1 MPRRISYHQKNRVW
15 ILFLMS
21 RFAGIAPVMNPSFRS
36 AHISTNRNLSLSLSN
51 DKYFDIAY
59 CFLWVNICHTIEG
72 TFIPKYKAIVVIYY
86 AAQRQL
92 AWDTFGINSFRRIGY
107 SIIVQC
113 FQYFW
118 PRCVTF
124 SHQPDHIGKGHT
136 GKHCNAA
143 MTAESGIFLN
153 KCRFIFPF

>member
-59 CFLWVNICHTIEG
+59 CFLWVNICHTIER

-92 AWDTFGINSFRRIGY
+92 AWDTFGINSFRRIRY

-113 FQYFW
+113 SNIFDHDAW
-118 PRCVTF
+118 PFPISATTSERGTPASIATQQWPQNPVF
-124 SHQPDHIGKGHT
+124 S
-136 GKHCNAA
+136 
-143 MTAESGIFLN
+143 
-153 KCRFIFPF
+153 